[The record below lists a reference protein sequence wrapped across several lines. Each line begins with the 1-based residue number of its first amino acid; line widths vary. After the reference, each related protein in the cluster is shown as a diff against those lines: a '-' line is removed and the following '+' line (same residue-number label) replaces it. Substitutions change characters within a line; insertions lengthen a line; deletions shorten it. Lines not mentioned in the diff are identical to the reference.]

1 MKGFLRMVDV
11 AKALNVRPDPR
22 QGSKR
27 KWKWRW
33 KWGVVGMESESED
46 EGDVRGRA
54 RTKWVGEELDSEGDE
69 V

>member
-1 MKGFLRMVDV
+1 
-11 AKALNVRPDPR
+11 
-22 QGSKR
+22 
-27 KWKWRW
+27 
-33 KWGVVGMESESED
+33 MESESED